1 MEQFCR
7 SQYAKLQADLE
18 ENMRSMTSAILRTE
32 QAVSIS
38 KAHLKAL
45 KDFMTGYTFRDD
57 EERTD
62 FFRHHKPLFLQELLY
77 YQQLL
82 EIESHRPVSDTDAAI
97 AYFKEELRRI
107 SDYFERHNLLYLYFR
122 TGKTFFDPAMFAT
135 TGEPIPLFNEY
146 DLEGDGHFSNTYSY
160 RLAKF
165 NAYEN
170 LASHLSGLIV
180 ALEKGE
186 GAILPSELDK
196 LPKVYWKGKKAGFY
210 EVVLGMVEAGQI
222 TGNIQ
227 TAMEYLGFCLGIKPG
242 NYWSYFQAM
251 RIRKKDRTPIL
262 SLMISSVTH
271 RWDLQDEFPQQRR

>member
-18 ENMRSMTSAILRTE
+18 ENTRSMASAIRKTE

-38 KAHLKAL
+38 KQHLKAL
-45 KDFMTGYTFRDD
+45 KDFMTGYVFSDN
-57 EERTD
+57 EERID
-62 FFRHHKPLFLQELLY
+62 FFKLHKPLFLQELLY
-77 YQQLL
+77 YQQHL
-82 EIESHRPVSDTDAAI
+82 EIESHKPVGDTETVI

-135 TGEPIPLFNEY
+135 IGEPIPLFNEY
-146 DLEGDGHFSNTYSY
+146 DLEGDGHFSNAYSY

-170 LASHLSGLIV
+170 LASYLTSLIV

-186 GAILPSELDK
+186 EAITPSELDK
-196 LPKVYWKGKKAGFY
+196 LPKVYWKGKKAAFY
-210 EVVLGMVEAGQI
+210 EVVLAMVEAGLL

-227 TAMEYLGFCLGIKPG
+227 TAMEYLGFCLGVKPG

-271 RWDLQDEFPQQRR
+271 RWDLQDEFPQQRK